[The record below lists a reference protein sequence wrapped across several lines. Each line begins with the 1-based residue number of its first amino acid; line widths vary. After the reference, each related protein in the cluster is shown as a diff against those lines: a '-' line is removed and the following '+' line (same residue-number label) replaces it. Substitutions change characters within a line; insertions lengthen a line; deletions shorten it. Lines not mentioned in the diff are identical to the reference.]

1 MLGVALVISAAY
13 LMTKLMPGLESWKRA
28 TMFAF
33 AVTTGLYSY
42 PLVIELSYGQ
52 PQTLI
57 LAALVTAAVFDS
69 RGARLRTG
77 LALGFA
83 ALVKTWPA
91 ALALW
96 LLRRPFRFRW
106 LEAVGILIGL
116 VVAVGLTVAVDGTQ
130 GPANM
135 FRATGEGSDQP
146 NLSWAIWGL
155 ADFESLG
162 AARWIIVGAL
172 ALVTVALV
180 ITTLAFP
187 GDARIRL
194 FNLTML
200 ALLLLSVSHYPYL
213 LLDLPVL
220 WWWLGKAVAEPR
232 RLLAWVVVG
241 VMTAWWVVAMRVP
254 PASTMAFV
262 VLVVVATVVAAAAT
276 VVGAARLPPCREEA

>member
-1 MLGVALVISAAY
+1 M
-13 LMTKLMPGLESWKRA
+13 
-28 TMFAF
+28 
-33 AVTTGLYSY
+33 
-42 PLVIELSYGQ
+42 
-52 PQTLI
+52 
-57 LAALVTAAVFDS
+57 
-69 RGARLRTG
+69 
-77 LALGFA
+77 
-83 ALVKTWPA
+83 
-91 ALALW
+91 
-96 LLRRPFRFRW
+96 
-106 LEAVGILIGL
+106 
-116 VVAVGLTVAVDGTQ
+116 
-130 GPANM
+130 
-135 FRATGEGSDQP
+135 
-146 NLSWAIWGL
+146 